1 MVFNSY
7 ERGRCFLG
15 RLPCESDLLEEVQ
28 ELCRKEGITLGVF
41 WALGAVKS
49 ARLAYYNQ
57 KGHTYESVS
66 IIDEPREMISCLG
79 NISLRDGQPVV
90 HAHVALADEEGE
102 TVSGHLLSGTIIFAC
117 ELFVQ
122 ELVGSLLIRREDEET
137 GLPLW
142 SKG

>member
-15 RLPCESDLLEEVQ
+15 RLPYESDLLEGVQ

-57 KGHTYESVS
+57 ESHTYESVA
-66 IIDEPREMISCLG
+66 IIDEPRELISCLG
-79 NISLRDGQPVV
+79 NISLRDGQPMV
-90 HAHVALADEEGE
+90 HAHVALADEEGK
-102 TVSGHLLSGTIIFAC
+102 TVSGHLLSGTIVFAC

-122 ELVGSLLIRREDEET
+122 ELVGPPLIGERDEATRELIDE
-137 GLPLW
+137 G
-142 SKG
+142 